1 MPTKKRRVGF
11 IPRSDVLVLITKLSI
26 ESNLSISKIINI
38 LVEEAL
44 YERGIF
50 NIKKGV
56 VLNYDN
62 KIPLD
67 NKNTIKIKNDD
78 KDISNEFNYLKNND
92 NQHVKEMSYEYIDK
106 DIYEKFLMFLQF
118 QEKMKKG
125 INWISVALFS
135 TIRYYLGEAILN

>member
-11 IPRSDVLVLITKLSI
+11 IPRSDVLDLINKLSF

-50 NIKKGV
+50 NKKNSI
-56 VLNYDN
+56 VLNYD
-62 KIPLD
+62 KEVILE

-78 KDISNEFNYLKNND
+78 KYISNEFNNLENTE
-92 NQHVKEMSYEYIDK
+92 NQPVKELSYEYIDK

-118 QEKMKKG
+118 QEKMKQ
-125 INWISVALFS
+125 N
-135 TIRYYLGEAILN
+135 Y